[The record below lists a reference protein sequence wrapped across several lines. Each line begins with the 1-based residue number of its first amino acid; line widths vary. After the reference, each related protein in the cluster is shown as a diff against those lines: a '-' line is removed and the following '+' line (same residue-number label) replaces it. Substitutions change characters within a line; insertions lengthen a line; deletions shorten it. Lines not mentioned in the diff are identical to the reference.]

1 LPARQRGHSLA
12 LKDRIREL
20 RKAQGLSQEKL
31 ARQADL
37 SLNLIGRLEGGQVT
51 DPHYSTLRGLA
62 RALGVPVEDLVSE
75 EPLIS
80 RPEVREWL
88 SEQGHETLEEFRS
101 MVEELETLEEVEQ
114 AKRELREK
122 RDGLVDKLG
131 DRSVQVEL
139 FGPVRL
145 EGLVGDARLRAVF
158 RPTEHARKLK
168 REIRREYDAREDA
181 LAEYSSVLF
190 VGGKADDYL
199 VREPVGERD
208 RERHERLLEARRVF
222 EETYAAQLA
231 AV

>member
-1 LPARQRGHSLA
+1 VSIGDKVRAT
-12 LKDRIREL
+12 
-20 RKAQGLSQEKL
+20 RKAAGISQEEV
-31 ARQADL
+31 ARRAGV
-37 SLNLIGRLEGGQVT
+37 SLNVINRLERSVIL
-51 DPHYSTLRGLA
+51 DPHYSTLRGIA

-88 SEQGHETLEEFRS
+88 SEQGHKTLEEFRS
-101 MVEELETLEEVEQ
+101 LVEELDTLEEVEQ
-114 AKRELREK
+114 AIRELREK

-168 REIRREYDAREDA
+168 REIRREYGAREDA

>member
-1 LPARQRGHSLA
+1 V
-12 LKDRIREL
+12 
-20 RKAQGLSQEKL
+20 
-31 ARQADL
+31 
-37 SLNLIGRLEGGQVT
+37 SLNVINRLERSVIL
-51 DPHYSTLRGLA
+51 DPHYSTLRGIA

-88 SEQGHETLEEFRS
+88 SEQGHKTLEEFRS
-101 MVEELETLEEVEQ
+101 LVEELDTLEEVEQ
-114 AKRELREK
+114 AIRELRER

-131 DRSVQVEL
+131 DRSVHVEL

-145 EGLVGDARLRAVF
+145 EGLVGDARLREVF

-168 REIRREYDAREDA
+168 REIRREYGAREDA

>member
-1 LPARQRGHSLA
+1 LA

-101 MVEELETLEEVEQ
+101 MVEELETLEKVEQ

-145 EGLVGDARLRAVF
+145 EGLVGDERLREVF

-168 REIRREYDAREDA
+168 REIRREYGAREDA